1 MKVVRFFKTRYLEI
15 LVIGIILA
23 KLGLATFP
31 LLKGKASSINIVKD
45 TLSVNDAIAK
55 EAKTDSPA
63 AGKTVLASNDSS
75 DVKTVISHD
84 TKESVTE
91 ESNMDLLASTNE
103 GLDLEKVKEDLMKRE
118 ALLKEREKKLEALR
132 ATVEKEINQLITIQN
147 EIRAHLEK
155 KVAEREAKSK
165 YLAKMYSS
173 MKAKKAAKLLVEL
186 DEDLAVKVLKL
197 MKPET
202 AGQILT
208 YLDPKKAAG
217 LTREFYYK

>member
-15 LVIGIILA
+15 LVIGIVLA

-31 LLKGKASSINIVKD
+31 LLKDKASSINIVKD
-45 TLSVNDAIAK
+45 TLSVNDAIA
-55 EAKTDSPA
+55 EETKTESPA
-63 AGKTVLASNDSS
+63 VGKTVLASNDSS
-75 DVKTVISHD
+75 NVKTAVSDD
-84 TKESVTE
+84 TKESVAK
-91 ESNMDLLASTNE
+91 ESNMDMLASTNE